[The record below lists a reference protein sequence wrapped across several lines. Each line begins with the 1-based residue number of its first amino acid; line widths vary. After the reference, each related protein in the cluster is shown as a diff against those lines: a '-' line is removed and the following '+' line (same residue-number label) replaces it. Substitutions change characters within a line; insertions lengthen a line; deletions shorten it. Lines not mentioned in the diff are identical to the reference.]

1 MDAPHAV
8 TVGRQSV
15 REVSGSLR
23 ASKPAGRLI
32 ARLVFDGTI
41 DKGVTMAGEPVEADE
56 IPAAEDG
63 DYQQSL
69 MELVERFGRDSSVL
83 VLREAE
89 LAGARHETDVRR
101 AGRDASA
108 AAIAAVALGTAFLL
122 ANWAAVRGLSGSL
135 SGWRAPLLLAAVW
148 LVVGVAVAALPLSR
162 VRHLLSRPSP
172 SIEERERG
180 RDDAAQRLRESL
192 ERLGGGLADA
202 AQARMTSAMV
212 PSADGV
218 LETGEDVLQASEE
231 LLDDMVDSV
240 PGGSVVGQVIDFA
253 LIPGRY
259 GVRVATTVLKGGS
272 SEQE

>member
-1 MDAPHAV
+1 M
-8 TVGRQSV
+8 
-15 REVSGSLR
+15 
-23 ASKPAGRLI
+23 
-32 ARLVFDGTI
+32 FDGTI
-41 DKGVTMAGEPVEADE
+41 DKGVTMTGEPVEADE
-56 IPAAEDG
+56 IPAEEDG
-63 DYQQSL
+63 DDQQSL
-69 MELVERFGRDSSVL
+69 MELVERFARDSSVL
-83 VLREAE
+83 MLREAE

-148 LVVGVAVAALPLSR
+148 LVVGVAVAAVPLSR
-162 VRHLLSRPSP
+162 VRHLLSCPSP

-192 ERLGGGLADA
+192 EQLGGGLADA
-202 AQARMTSAMV
+202 AQARMVSAMV

>member
-1 MDAPHAV
+1 MTD
-8 TVGRQSV
+8 
-15 REVSGSLR
+15 
-23 ASKPAGRLI
+23 
-32 ARLVFDGTI
+32 
-41 DKGVTMAGEPVEADE
+41 EPVEADE
-56 IPAAEDG
+56 ISAAEEG
-63 DYQQSL
+63 DDQQSL

-101 AGRDASA
+101 AGRDATA

-148 LVVGVAVAALPLSR
+148 LVVAIAVAALPLSR
-162 VRHLLSRPSP
+162 FRHLLSRPSP
-172 SIEERERG
+172 SIEQREQA
-180 RDDAAQRLRESL
+180 RDDAAQRGARVAGAA
-192 ERLGGGLADA
+192 RLGGLADE
-202 AQARMTSAMV
+202 AQARMVSAMV
-212 PSADGV
+212 PSADGM
-218 LETGEDVLQASEE
+218 LEAGEDVLQASEE
-231 LLDDMVDSV
+231 LLDDMVESA

-259 GVRVATTVLKGGS
+259 GVRVATTVLKGGP

>member
-1 MDAPHAV
+1 M
-8 TVGRQSV
+8 
-15 REVSGSLR
+15 
-23 ASKPAGRLI
+23 
-32 ARLVFDGTI
+32 
-41 DKGVTMAGEPVEADE
+41 TMTADPEADE
-56 IPAAEDG
+56 VSPEEEHD
-63 DYQQSL
+63 DQEPL
-69 MELVERFGRDSSVL
+69 MDLLERFGRVSSVL

-172 SIEERERG
+172 SIEQRERA
-180 RDDAAQRLRESL
+180 RDDAAQRVRESL
-192 ERLGGGLADA
+192 EQLGGGLADE
-202 AQARMTSAMV
+202 AQARMVSA
-212 PSADGV
+212 SADGV
-218 LETGEDVLQASEE
+218 LETGEDVLQASEQ

-272 SEQE
+272 YEQQ